1 MNRETWLTEAA
12 LRLEAEL
19 FKPLNK
25 SLPEKW
31 RVSWSWPAS
40 RASGKG
46 KAGTI
51 GQCFDPSAS
60 SDETS
65 EMLISM
71 SQDEP
76 LEVLAILAHEMVH
89 AIEGNDAGHGP
100 KFRKTALAIGLTGKM
115 TNTRPGEAF
124 KHDVTP
130 IIEKLGE
137 YPHAALDLNK
147 RKKQGTRMV
156 KMQCNS
162 CGYIART
169 TKTNITNYGPT
180 ICPCNHQPMETK

>member
-1 MNRETWLTEAA
+1 MEAA
-12 LRLEAEL
+12 L
-19 FKPLNK
+19 FHPLNK

-31 RVSWSWPAS
+31 RVSCSWPSS

-46 KAGTI
+46 KAGTS
-51 GQCFDPSAS
+51 GQCFHPSAS

-115 TNTRPGEAF
+115 TATRPSDAF
-124 KHDVTP
+124 KRDVTP